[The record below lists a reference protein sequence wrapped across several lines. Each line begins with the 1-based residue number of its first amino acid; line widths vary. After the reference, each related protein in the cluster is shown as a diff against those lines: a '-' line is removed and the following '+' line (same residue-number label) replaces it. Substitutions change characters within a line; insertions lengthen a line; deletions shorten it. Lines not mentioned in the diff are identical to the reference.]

1 MNCKKYYIFVSSA
14 TSAVIHTFDNF
25 KATKVL
31 LVFQRGFFYAK
42 TPATNSGAN
51 FPIIIRSVFN
61 VFDCVGLTKPHSTSK
76 LIQFCYLRFYAAILS
91 NVAKLTT
98 LRKQSQMVFSQYL
111 KWQFTCKSS
120 IDNQP
125 AFCLVSVV
133 KKDEK
138 NLFFALPLV
147 LRDY

>member
-1 MNCKKYYIFVSSA
+1 MNCKKCYIFVSSA

-61 VFDCVGLTKPHSTSK
+61 VFDCVGLTKPYSTSK
-76 LIQFCYLRFYAAILS
+76 LLHFCYLRFYAAILS
-91 NVAKLTT
+91 NVAELTT
-98 LRKQSQMVFSQYL
+98 LRKKAQSVFSQYL
-111 KWQFTCKSS
+111 KWQLACKKS
-120 IDNQP
+120 IVNQSL
-125 AFCLVSVV
+125 FCLVFSCEMI
-133 KKDEK
+133 KKK
-138 NLFFALPLV
+138 LFFALPLN
-147 LRDY
+147 LRDI